1 MKPAAGTAVLT
12 SLLCLVPILL
22 GLLLWDQLPDQL
34 ITHWNSA
41 GEPDGYSP
49 KAFGIV
55 ALPLVMCCLNLFVYC
70 MLRIDPRIENA
81 SGTLVLLSQW
91 FIPILTLILV
101 PAILFASMGADVPV
115 HAIAPVLLGIFF
127 IIIGRY
133 LPETKQNYTVGVRLP
148 WTLRSGENWN
158 RTHRL
163 SGYLWICA
171 GVLLILAAF
180 LPPLWFL
187 PVMITALILA
197 VVGPVLYS
205 YRLYRK
211 GV

>member
-1 MKPAAGTAVLT
+1 PAAGTAVLT

-101 PAILFASMGADVPV
+101 PAMLFASMGADVQV

-127 IIIGRY
+127 IVIGRY
-133 LPETKQNYTVGVRLP
+133 LPETKQNYTVGIRYP
-148 WTLRSGENWN
+148 WTLESEENWN

-171 GVLLILAAF
+171 GFILILTTFLSPVLTIPILAA
-180 LPPLWFL
+180 
-187 PVMITALILA
+187 ALIL
-197 VVGPVLYS
+197 VVGIPFFYS
-205 YRLYRK
+205 YLLYKK